1 MVLSFTKINQMIK
14 MKNTTILK
22 AKNQKYYSNF
32 KINVSFWPK
41 YRSSN
46 LKNMQ
51 IKVAWEILILNK
63 WNKIKYLKINIKIK
77 QKLRIKNK
85 RNKFNNFKMKIFLNK
100 ENKKSVTIKKLEIY
114 LVFRRIEFTL
124 NVISKQ

>member
-22 AKNQKYYSNF
+22 AKNQKYFSNF

-46 LKNMQ
+46 LRNMQ
-51 IKVAWEILILNK
+51 IKAAWEILILNK
-63 WNKIKYLKINIKIK
+63 WNKIKYLRINIKIK